1 MKRSAAVNVS
11 NLMLELREPF
21 PPAKVSWRIARVVND
36 EGEKGKAQ
44 VLAYIDARDVMER
57 LDYICGVDGWQC
69 RYSHTA
75 TKTVCDIGIR
85 INGEW
90 IWKSDGAGDT
100 DVEAEKGALSDAF
113 KRAAVRWGIGRYLYD
128 LGNNYAEVT
137 KKNKTWYITPEAQ
150 KTLEKMLPR
159 GGTLKME
166 DARPLYAKL
175 EAEMLKF
182 SDPDMLKEWA
192 FTDAIRADVLK
203 LPAAWQSDFIE
214 KYTHHKA
221 TLARVA

>member
-1 MKRSAAVNVS
+1 MNVS
-11 NLMLELREPF
+11 LLMLELKEPF
-21 PPAKVSWRIARVVND
+21 PPAKVSWRVARVVEENGD
-36 EGEKGKAQ
+36 KGKAQ

-57 LDYICGVDGWQC
+57 LDYICGIEGWQC

-85 INGEW
+85 LGDEW
-90 IWKSDGAGDT
+90 VWKSDGAGDT

-137 KKNKTWYITPEAQ
+137 KRGKTWYITPEAQ
-150 KTLEKMLPR
+150 KTLEKLLPR

-166 DARPLYAKL
+166 EARPLYTKL
-175 EAEMLKF
+175 ENEMLKIN
-182 SDPDMLKEWA
+182 DADMLKQWA
-192 FTDAIRADVLK
+192 GTDTIRADVLK
-203 LPAAWQSDFIE
+203 LPAAWQMDFIE
-214 KYTHHKA
+214 KYTQHKA
-221 TLARVA
+221 STARAA

>member
-1 MKRSAAVNVS
+1 MNVS
-11 NLMLELREPF
+11 LLMLELREPL
-21 PPAKVSWRIARVVND
+21 PPSKVSWRVARVVD
-36 EGEKGKAQ
+36 DKGDTGKAQ

-57 LDYICGVDGWQC
+57 LDYICGLDGWQC

-75 TKTVCDIGIR
+75 NKTVCDIGIK

-90 IWKSDGAGDT
+90 LWKSDGAGDT

-137 KKNKTWYITPEAQ
+137 KRGKTWFITPEGQ
-150 KTLEKMLPR
+150 KTLEKLLPR

-166 DARPLYAKL
+166 DARVLFAKL
-175 EAEMLKF
+175 ETDMRKIN
-182 SDPDMLKEWA
+182 DTDMLQEWG
-192 FTDAIRADVLK
+192 TSIRPEVLK
-203 LPAAWQSDFIE
+203 LPSQWQADMIE
-214 KYTHHKA
+214 MFTSHKA
-221 TLARVA
+221 SCARAA

>member
-1 MKRSAAVNVS
+1 MNVS
-11 NLMLELREPF
+11 LLMLELREPL
-21 PPAKVSWRIARVVND
+21 PPSKVSWRVARVVD
-36 EGEKGKAQ
+36 DKGETGKAQ

-57 LDYICGVDGWQC
+57 LDYICGLDGWQC

-75 TKTVCDIGIR
+75 NKTVCDIGIK

-90 IWKSDGAGDT
+90 LWKSDGAGDT

-137 KKNKTWYITPEAQ
+137 KRGKTWFITPEGQ
-150 KTLEKMLPR
+150 KTLEKLLPR

-166 DARPLYAKL
+166 DARVLFAKL
-175 EAEMLKF
+175 ETDMRKIN
-182 SDPDMLKEWA
+182 DTDMLQEWG
-192 FTDAIRADVLK
+192 TSIRPEVLK
-203 LPAAWQSDFIE
+203 LPSQWQADMIE
-214 KYTHHKA
+214 MFTSHKA
-221 TLARVA
+221 SCARAA